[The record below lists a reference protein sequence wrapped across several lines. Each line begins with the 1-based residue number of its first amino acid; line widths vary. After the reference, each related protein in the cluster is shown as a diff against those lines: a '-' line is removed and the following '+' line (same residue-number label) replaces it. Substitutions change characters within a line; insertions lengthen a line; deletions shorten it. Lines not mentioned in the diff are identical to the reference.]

1 MTGSGMTVSGGA
13 ASDATPPL
21 MLRHV
26 KKHFGD
32 FIAVADL
39 SFKVPKGAIYGIL
52 GPNGAGKTTT
62 LRMINNILVPDAG
75 DVVFFGDLPPGT
87 ESSKRIGYL
96 PEERGLYSKETVKDV
111 LVFFGQL
118 RGLSKPDSKKGAD
131 EWIGKL
137 TISDW
142 ANERV
147 ENLSKGM
154 QQKVQFATALIHK
167 PELLILDEPW
177 SGLDP
182 INAQVLRDA
191 VLEQKKQGKTVL
203 FSTHLMEHA
212 EEICD
217 EVCILAKGKKI
228 LDGPLDELKRKEGGG
243 RFVELRPADN
253 SSQKALLAFLQ
264 QKKEW
269 VEEVSVESGH
279 VRCLLSQDGMQ
290 YSFMRE
296 VALLDIKL
304 QKLEAYEPS
313 LRDVFV
319 KHVGELANTDVVG
332 RQVE

>member
-1 MTGSGMTVSGGA
+1 MTNNTS
-13 ASDATPPL
+13 TPPL
-21 MLRHV
+21 VLRHV
-26 KKHFGD
+26 KKHFGE
-32 FIAVADL
+32 FVAVADL
-39 SFKVPKGAIYGIL
+39 SFSVPKGSIYGIL

-62 LRMINNILVPDAG
+62 LRMINHILVPDQG
-75 DVVFFGDLPPGT
+75 DVVFFGNLPPGA

-96 PEERGLYSKETVKDV
+96 PEERGLYSKEKVFDV

-118 RGLSKPDSKKGAD
+118 RGLSKLESKRGAD
-131 EWIGKL
+131 EWIERLG
-137 TISDW
+137 ISDW
-142 ANERV
+142 AKNRV

-217 EVCILAKGKKI
+217 EVCILAKGQNI
-228 LDGPLDELKRKEGGG
+228 LDGDLDEIKRKEGGG
-243 RFVELRPADN
+243 RFVELHATDEESKN
-253 SSQKALLAFLQ
+253 ALLAFL
-264 QKKEW
+264 KTKDTL
-269 VEEVSVESGH
+269 VEDVSFEGLH
-279 VRCLLSQDGMQ
+279 VKCLLAQDGMQ
-290 YSFMRE
+290 HSFMRE
-296 VALLDIKL
+296 IASQGIRFK
-304 QKLEAYEPS
+304 KLEAYEPS

-319 KHVGELANTDVVG
+319 KHVGKLANTDVAD
-332 RQVE
+332 RQAS